1 MNRLDAFLRTDPRDA
16 GCERTMD
23 MLDVYVELA
32 LADAE
37 PERRLA
43 DVAAHLRVCGPCA
56 ADLEALLAAMTA
68 KRDE

>member
-16 GCERTMD
+16 GCGRTMEL
-23 MLDVYVELA
+23 LDVYVELA

-43 DVAAHLRVCGPCA
+43 DLAVHLRGCGPCA
-56 ADLEALLAAMTA
+56 EDFRALLAAVRPRA
-68 KRDE
+68 G